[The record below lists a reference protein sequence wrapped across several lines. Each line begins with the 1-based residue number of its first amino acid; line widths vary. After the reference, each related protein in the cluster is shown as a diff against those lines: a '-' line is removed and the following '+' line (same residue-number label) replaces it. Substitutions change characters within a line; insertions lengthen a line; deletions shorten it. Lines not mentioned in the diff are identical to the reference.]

1 MAKRPGKR
9 TVTAGMKVV
18 AYLRVSTEKQAEEG
32 VSLDVQRARCAAWCE
47 ATGYELV
54 ETVVDGGVSAK
65 TLDRPGLKKALTLVG
80 GGAKRGESWGL
91 LVMKLDRL
99 TRSVRDLGDLVDR
112 CEREGWY
119 MLSITESIDTSSA
132 NGRMMVNMI
141 TLFSQWERETI
152 SERTRV
158 AMAHKQEQGE
168 YIGGGVPFGLA
179 LVDGGKVEP
188 KEEEQTIIH
197 RARAIRAAAPS
208 LSLRAIGDRL
218 HQEGLRPRN
227 GGPWA
232 AQQVKRL
239 LTA

>member
-9 TVTAGMKVV
+9 TVTAGMNVV

-32 VSLDVQRARCAAWCE
+32 VSLDMQRARCAAWCE
-47 ATGYELV
+47 AMGHTLV
-54 ETVVDGGVSAK
+54 ETVVEAGGSGA
-65 TLDRPGLKKALTLVG
+65 TMNRPGLKKALALVG
-80 GGAKRGESWGL
+80 GGAKKGEVWGV
-91 LVMKLDRL
+91 LVLKLDRL
-99 TRSVRDLGDLVDR
+99 TRALRDWGDLVDR

-119 MLSITESIDTSSA
+119 ILSITESVDTSSA
-132 NGRMMVNMI
+132 TGRMMVNMI
-141 TLFSQWERETI
+141 TLFSQWEREKI
-152 SERTRV
+152 AERTRE

-168 YIGGGVPFGLA
+168 YTGGGVPFGLS